1 MIVHAKS
8 DLPPGGVR
16 FTSKP
21 LRGLVFRRYSIEII
35 PPNGL
40 TGFVN
45 NDVWQIPATYEAGAW
60 RTLKG
65 KPVSQVPTHWTAIE
79 KPEHD

>member
-1 MIVHAKS
+1 MLRTS
-8 DLPPGGVR
+8 TDLPKGGVR
-16 FTSKP
+16 FRSKS
-21 LRGLVFRRYSIEII
+21 LHGLVFRRYPIEVA
-35 PPNGL
+35 PPDGL

-45 NDVWQIPATYEAGAW
+45 NDTWQIPATYEAGEW

-65 KPVSQVPTHWTAIE
+65 KPISHAPTHWTAIE